1 MTNEATVAALIDF
14 NLREAGLK
22 PRPQLLSGTGRT
34 GTVPDEPGSS
44 LTLVFEYRYEESSD
58 EKDPDARLEEAITWE
73 RERKYGLNDGSL
85 ARVARFAIVFCAARE
100 KRCLERVT
108 LIDEINR

>member
-1 MTNEATVAALIDF
+1 MAALIDF
-14 NLREAGLK
+14 NLRGAGLK
-22 PRPQLLSGTGRT
+22 PRPQLLSGTGRA

-44 LTLVFEYRYEESSD
+44 LTLVFEYRYEECSD

-100 KRCLERVT
+100 KCCLERVT